1 MDNVFDQQFLA
12 SLERLSLTARKIIAG
27 KHSGERRSPNKGS
40 SVEFAD
46 FRNYSSGDDF
56 RHIDWNAYARTER
69 LFLKLFMEEQDLL
82 LTIFLDLSQSM
93 DWGEPTKARMAK
105 QIAAAFAYLALTNFD
120 RLAIGCC
127 SDNLRA
133 YLPPLR
139 GRAALKRVW
148 EFIAGLPCEGN
159 TDLNKSLQDFGRYAR
174 GGGMCLVISDF
185 MSPSGYEEG
194 LKYLQYL
201 KQDVVVLQLLA
212 PDEITPPLN
221 GDLRLVD
228 CESGD
233 IREVT
238 ITPLVLKAYQRKVQE
253 YCEGIR
259 NFCYQRNFGYLQ
271 LSSSDPLEDIILRSL
286 PSAGILGRR

>member
-12 SLERLSLTARKIIAG
+12 SLERLSLQARKIIAG
-27 KHSGERRSPNKGS
+27 KHSGERRSPNKWS

-56 RHIDWNAYARTER
+56 RHIDWNAYARSER

-82 LTIFLDLSQSM
+82 LTIFIDLSQSM
-93 DWGEPTKARMAK
+93 DWGEPSKARMAK
-105 QIAAAFAYLALTNFD
+105 QIAAAFAYLALTSFD
-120 RLAIGCC
+120 RVAIGCC
-127 SDNLRA
+127 SDNLRV

-148 EFIAGLPCEGN
+148 DFIAGLPCEGN

-174 GGGMCLVISDF
+174 GGGMSLVISDF
-185 MSPSGYEEG
+185 MSPSGYEEA

-212 PDEITPPLN
+212 PDEINPPLN

-228 CESGD
+228 CESGEA
-233 IREVT
+233 REVT
-238 ITPLVLKAYQRKVQE
+238 VTPLVLKAYQRKLQE
-253 YCEGIR
+253 YNEAIR

>member
-12 SLERLSLTARKIIAG
+12 SLERLSLQARKIIAG

-56 RHIDWNAYARTER
+56 RHIDWNAYARSER

-82 LTIFLDLSQSM
+82 LTIFIDLSQSM
-93 DWGEPTKARMAK
+93 EWGEPTKARMAK
-105 QIAAAFAYLALTNFD
+105 QIAAAFAYLALTSFD
-120 RLAIGCC
+120 RVAIACC

-148 EFIAGLPCEGN
+148 DFIAGLPCEGN

-174 GGGMCLVISDF
+174 GGGMSLVISDF
-185 MSPSGYEEG
+185 MSPSGYDEG

-201 KQDVVVLQLLA
+201 KQDVAVLHLLA

-233 IREVT
+233 AREVT
-238 ITPLVLKAYQRKVQE
+238 ITPLVLKAYQRKLQE
-253 YCEGIR
+253 YSEGIR

-271 LSSSDPLEDIILRSL
+271 LSTSEPLEDIILRSL
-286 PSAGILGRR
+286 PGAGILGKR

>member
-1 MDNVFDQQFLA
+1 VDNVFDQQFLA
-12 SLERLSLTARKIIAG
+12 SLERLSLPARKIIAG

-93 DWGEPTKARMAK
+93 DWGEPTKAKMAK
-105 QIAAAFAYLALTNFD
+105 QIAAAFTYLVLTSFD
-120 RLAIGCC
+120 RVAIGCC

-148 EFIAGLPCEGN
+148 DFIAGLPCEGN
-159 TDLNKSLQDFGRYAR
+159 TDLNKSLQDFGRYAH
-174 GGGMCLVISDF
+174 GGGMSLVISDF

-233 IREVT
+233 TREVT
-238 ITPLVLKAYQRKVQE
+238 VTPLVLKAYQRKLQE

-259 NFCYQRNFGYLQ
+259 NFCYQRNLGYLQ
-271 LSSSDPLEDIILRSL
+271 LSSSDPLEEIILRSL
-286 PSAGILGRR
+286 PSAAILGTR

>member
-1 MDNVFDQQFLA
+1 VDNVFDQQFLA
-12 SLERLSLTARKIIAG
+12 SLERLSLQARKIIAG

-82 LTIFLDLSQSM
+82 LTVFLDLSQSM
-93 DWGEPTKARMAK
+93 DWGEPTKVRMAK
-105 QIAAAFAYLALTNFD
+105 QIAAAFAYLGLTSFD
-120 RLAIGCC
+120 RVAIGCC
-127 SDNLRA
+127 SDNLQA

-139 GRAALKRVW
+139 GRAALKKVW
-148 EFIAGLPCEGN
+148 DFIAELPCKGN

-174 GGGMCLVISDF
+174 GGGMSLVISDF

-238 ITPLVLKAYQRKVQE
+238 VTQLVLKAYQRKLQE

-259 NFCYQRNFGYLQ
+259 NFCYQRNFDYLQ